1 MGFFFYLKVMGNA
14 GGREDGEGNSGAKK
28 NGYEVDNEQSNSDPM
43 LQSPPYSPNEA
54 YQLPFLFPPQIP
66 MFPWLRSA
74 EMMQAQNDVLV
85 QNTTRYEDLHC
96 ENNLPWEYIDSGKAL
111 DFQIDWNLAVVCH
124 ASSYLPKQL
133 YQAFVFSLLG
143 VANDVCYCIL
153 FCGQGLNFKISDA
166 PLPRPG
172 QMMQLQNDQPVQ
184 NSTYYEDLPE
194 EKRAVMI
201 TWCFGGKKVA
211 ITGSWDNWKTRE
223 PLLSLGKDFII
234 MKMLPSGV
242 YHYHFIVDE
251 LIRYAPNLPWEFDE
265 SGSAYN
271 VLDFQEFV
279 PEAPESLSEFESPPS
294 PISSYDNQPL
304 NDGDFSKPPPDL
316 PPQLR
321 TTLIDERRFIIR
333 SRKPSPR
340 PSHTMLNH
348 LYEQDGDDGQS
359 VALCSTHR
367 FLQKYVTVVLY
378 KSLHR

>member
-1 MGFFFYLKVMGNA
+1 MVMGNA

-28 NGYEVDNEQSNSDPM
+28 NGYE
-43 LQSPPYSPNEA
+43 
-54 YQLPFLFPPQIP
+54 IP

-111 DFQIDWNLAVVCH
+111 DFQ
-124 ASSYLPKQL
+124 
-133 YQAFVFSLLG
+133 
-143 VANDVCYCIL
+143 
-153 FCGQGLNFKISDA
+153 ISDA

-271 VLDFQEFV
+271 VLDLQEFV

>member
-1 MGFFFYLKVMGNA
+1 MVMGNA

-43 LQSPPYSPNEA
+43 LHSPPYSPNEA

-111 DFQIDWNLAVVCH
+111 DFQ
-124 ASSYLPKQL
+124 
-133 YQAFVFSLLG
+133 
-143 VANDVCYCIL
+143 
-153 FCGQGLNFKISDA
+153 ISDA

-271 VLDFQEFV
+271 VLDLQEFV

-367 FLQKYVTVVLY
+367 FLKKYVTVVLY